1 MIVLIGEATS
11 TVSAL
16 VVLALSAAVL
26 VVLGLVFF
34 LVNLW
39 IIDIAAKI
47 LKLDADASFIV
58 LSAALLSAASMI
70 GSRARK

>member
-1 MIVLIGEATS
+1 MMNEATS
-11 TVSAL
+11 TLGSL
-16 VVLALSAAVL
+16 VMVILSAVVM
-26 VVLGLVFF
+26 VVLGLIFF

-47 LKLDADASFIV
+47 LKLDPEASFVV

-70 GSRARK
+70 GSRKR